1 MQIADN
7 NPTDE
12 SKETVEVESKDQ
24 KSDKQSNNHAGV
36 SETTA
41 QAVHTSEGKLQ
52 TDKSERTSLKLEN
65 SSTSVNSLNSLT
77 DQDMMTR
84 EDRARE
90 NQVREDR
97 AREEKKVQMKQE
109 IATNI
114 FSFTGNMLMEIDK
127 GIQSATGQ
135 SIVKGIND
143 VTSLLRNEPP
153 TEAIPQDPLQGFREF
168 KQLNKEAEE
177 KQKLIQG
184 ARTIPAIPA
193 VSVSVQPNFVNLPF
207 IGPVQIPPKE
217 KLDQIRG
224 SLLMFLFGL
233 LLGIWT
239 RQLKPALINIA
250 KDLVYHTLIIYFLL
264 TYVFRLE
271 KK

>member
-41 QAVHTSEGKLQ
+41 QAVHTSEGELQ
-52 TDKSERTSLKLEN
+52 TDKSERTSLTLQ
-65 SSTSVNSLNSLT
+65 NSLNSLT

-90 NQVREDR
+90 NQACEDR

-114 FSFTGNMLMEIDK
+114 LSFTGNMLMEIDK

-168 KQLNKEAEE
+168 KQLTKEAEE

-184 ARTIPAIPA
+184 ARMLPAIPAIPA
-193 VSVSVQPNFVNLPF
+193 ASVSVQPNFVNLPF

-239 RQLKPALINIA
+239 RQLKPALTNIA

-264 TYVFRLE
+264 TYVFRFD